1 MHCPMTEGR
10 ALNEIADYWARGVR
24 PSRKGLDI
32 RCSQVTAQQAA
43 ERYCMARQYTGIVEV
58 RCVSNGIKHKQRF
71 AVVYRVVV
79 TAQKLEGD
87 ANGTGSN

>member
-1 MHCPMTEGR
+1 MTEGR
-10 ALNEIADYWARGVR
+10 ALSEVRDYWARGVQ

-32 RCSQVTAQQAA
+32 RCSRVTAQQAA

-58 RCVSNGIKHKQRF
+58 RCISDGIRHKMRF

-79 TAQKLEGD
+79 TAELVE
-87 ANGTGSN
+87 S

>member
-1 MHCPMTEGR
+1 MEGR
-10 ALNEIADYWARGVR
+10 ALSETRDYWARGVQ

-32 RCSQVTAQQAA
+32 RCSKVTAQQAA

-58 RCVSNGIKHKQRF
+58 RCVSDGIKHKQKF

-79 TAQKLEGD
+79 TAQPVEGE
-87 ANGTGSN
+87 AN